1 VFFQHDEVLVHC
13 PEDLAEVVCAE
24 VTAAGEE
31 ASRLVFGA
39 TPVRFPLKAVPVDSY
54 ADAK

>member
-1 VFFQHDEVLVHC
+1 MT
-13 PEDLAEVVCAE
+13 AS
-24 VTAAGEE
+24 TGSAAGEE